1 MTNKLRYFIGNWKM
15 FGDISSFKIINKINQ
30 FSYKSQNIFQFPMK
44 YFNLFVM
51 IQNLIYRVSKYITI
65 K

>member
-1 MTNKLRYFIGNWKM
+1 MILK
-15 FGDISSFKIINKINQ
+15 DP
-30 FSYKSQNIFQFPMK
+30 KSPNIFQLPMK

-51 IQNLIYRVSKYITI
+51 IKNLIYRVSKYITI

>member
-1 MTNKLRYFIGNWKM
+1 VFIALMILKEL
-15 FGDISSFKIINKINQ
+15 
-30 FSYKSQNIFQFPMK
+30 KSPNIFQLPTK

-51 IQNLIYRVSKYITI
+51 IQNLIYRVSNYKTI